1 MTPDL
6 PQELIDE
13 AINYLWNDTKALA
26 ACALA
31 CHACLHSARTHLFH
45 DQRLIGAKSC
55 SRFETFLEDYPDVAK
70 YIRKLSITEPSSSA
84 LAQDWVNCIPTI
96 VAKLEKLA
104 TLELIGLHYVSLH
117 RCSKETLA
125 VFAKLTN
132 LVFADVYFN
141 HFLDLHALLASAPNV
156 TNVCFYRVGWGNSP
170 PVYEDIPIPTPLH
183 LKRLV
188 VDSWASSVM
197 LRQWLLPS
205 AELGDVK
212 LRTLLVRWRERDL
225 IDVLNSLFRVCGSA
239 LEYLYVELPTTMEG
253 SSIASTGLPYPRS
266 SSFPTLAGTQEVLT
280 LYHNTNL
287 HTLEIDGLVLP
298 GCVELAKALLD
309 GLRSTQLKKL
319 AISMLVLRNDVL
331 ASFDWGQLD
340 ALLAR
345 PQFAETA
352 LAINVSRALH
362 PQNNA
367 ETLRKAIWEHLPK
380 TVRRGKLTIRCS

>member
-1 MTPDL
+1 MTPNL

-13 AINYLWNDTKALA
+13 AIDYLWNDAKALA

-31 CHACLHSARTHLFH
+31 CHACLHSAQTHLFH
-45 DQRLIGAKSC
+45 DQQLIGSKSC
-55 SRFETFLEDYPDVAK
+55 SRFETFLEDYPDLTK
-70 YIRKLSITEPSSSA
+70 YIRKLSVTEPSSSA
-84 LAQDWVNCIPTI
+84 CAQGWVNRVPAL

-125 VFAKLTN
+125 AFAKLTN
-132 LVFADVYFN
+132 LVFADVYFD
-141 HFLDLHALLASAPNV
+141 HFLDVHTLLASAHNV
-156 TNVCFYRVGWGNSP
+156 TNVCFYRVGWGNTSP
-170 PVYEDIPIPTPLH
+170 AYEDIPGPAPLR

-188 VDSWASSVM
+188 VDSWAASVM

-205 AELGDVK
+205 AELAEVNV
-212 LRTLLVRWRERDL
+212 RTLMVRWRERDS
-225 IDVLNSLFRVCGSA
+225 IDVLNSLFRVCGPA
-239 LEYLYVELPTTMEG
+239 LENLYVELPTTIEG
-253 SSIASTGLPYPRS
+253 A
-266 SSFPTLAGTQEVLT
+266 QEVPT

-287 HTLEIDGLVLP
+287 HALEIDGLVLP
-298 GCVELAKALLD
+298 GC
-309 GLRSTQLKKL
+309 LKKL

-352 LAINVSRALH
+352 LTITVNRALH
-362 PQNNA
+362 PHNDA
-367 ETLRKAIWEHLPK
+367 EALSKAVREHLPK
-380 TVRRGKLTIRCS
+380 AVERGKLTIRCS

>member
-1 MTPDL
+1 MPPNL

-13 AINYLWNDTKALA
+13 AIDYLWNDTKALA

-70 YIRKLSITEPSSSA
+70 YIRKLCITEPSSSA
-84 LAQDWVNCIPTI
+84 YAQDWVNRVPAI
-96 VAKLEKLA
+96 VVKLEKLT
-104 TLELIGLHYVSLH
+104 TLELIGLHYMSFQ
-117 RCSKETLA
+117 RCSEGTLA
-125 VFAKLTN
+125 AFAKLTN
-132 LVFADVYFN
+132 LVFADVYFD
-141 HFLDLHALLASAPNV
+141 HFLDVHILLASAHNV
-156 TNVCFYRVGWGNSP
+156 TNVCFYRVGWGNSSP
-170 PVYEDIPIPTPLH
+170 TYEGIPGPAPLR

-205 AELGDVK
+205 AELAEVNI
-212 LRTLLVRWRERDL
+212 RTLMVRWRERDSM
-225 IDVLNSLFRVCGSA
+225 DVLNSLFRVCGPA
-239 LEYLYVELPTTMEG
+239 LEYLYVELPTTIEG
-253 SSIASTGLPYPRS
+253 A
-266 SSFPTLAGTQEVLT
+266 QEVPT

-287 HTLEIDGLVLP
+287 QTLEIDGLVLP
-298 GCVELAKALLD
+298 GCVEMARALLE

-352 LAINVSRALH
+352 LAIAVNRALH
-362 PQNNA
+362 PRNDA
-367 ETLRKAIWEHLPK
+367 EALRKAVREHLPK
-380 TVRRGKLTIRCS
+380 AVERGKLTIRCS